1 MIITIFHLFVEKTGA
16 VKALHHLLHLLTS
29 AQQGK
34 LFTAQD
40 SEADLGLENTIRW
53 VTMKISWHL
62 CFFIASS
69 CNLHKKKRPQL
80 FVSIYLIFYFLLFVL
95 E

>member
-1 MIITIFHLFVEKTGA
+1 MDDRRSKKRHTERYQRMIITIFHLFVEKTGA

-40 SEADLGLENTIRW
+40 SEADRGLENTIRW
-53 VTMKISWHL
+53 VTMKIS
-62 CFFIASS
+62 
-69 CNLHKKKRPQL
+69 
-80 FVSIYLIFYFLLFVL
+80 
-95 E
+95 